1 MGRKSRRSGGRAQL
15 GTRQSLGRAMRNKQL
30 GAKSRRQQQLQQEQ
44 PWWSRAREPRFP
56 TRAMQLT
63 TIRSR
68 DWEFINEIN
77 VRGVLI
83 FLAIGNPTGRGGG
96 HALLPVEDFLGP
108 PIYSVPQAFRGPL
121 ICRQQSARFRA
132 FSPSRISFR
141 RRSRRFRLPVVRSS
155 HAAKSCRRAGRPD
168 PNHEAAASAA

>member
-96 HALLPVEDFLGP
+96 HALLPVEDF
-108 PIYSVPQAFRGPL
+108 FRPTNLQRPAGIPRT
-121 ICRQQSARFRA
+121 IDMSTGIGA
-132 FSPSRISFR
+132 FSSLLAFENIISPAF
-141 RRSRRFRLPVVRSS
+141 
-155 HAAKSCRRAGRPD
+155 ATI
-168 PNHEAAASAA
+168 

>member
-15 GTRQSLGRAMRNKQL
+15 GARQSLGRAMRNKQL

-68 DWEFINEIN
+68 NWEFINEIN

-108 PIYSVPQAFRGPL
+108 PIYSVPQAFRRPL
-121 ICRQQSARFRA
+121 ICRQESVRF
-132 FSPSRISFR
+132 
-141 RRSRRFRLPVVRSS
+141 
-155 HAAKSCRRAGRPD
+155 
-168 PNHEAAASAA
+168 